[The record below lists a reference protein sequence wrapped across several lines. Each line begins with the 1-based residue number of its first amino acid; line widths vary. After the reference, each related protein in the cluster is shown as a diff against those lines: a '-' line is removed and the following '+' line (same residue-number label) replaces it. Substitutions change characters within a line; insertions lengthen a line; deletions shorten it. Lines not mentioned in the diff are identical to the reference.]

1 MANRPVFASV
11 LNPNSVAKVFR
22 YDVEFE
28 WNKGLARSQ
37 KKKNVKALHDAFIK
51 RKGNVADMLL
61 EVSSLSDLDLG
72 VKLSAFNLDLDLE
85 AMLAKLEHREAV
97 GSRMIKVEVAYQ
109 GAKCIDGEGPFLD
122 ILDMDS
128 KEAKRDSRLKA
139 GPLTG
144 FKLGECS
151 FSLFPKTAF
160 YNFLYLNALTQT
172 QNRALWMEASSYIY
186 FTDLNFN
193 PAKGIACQADALAL
207 GVTLSNRKQLE
218 IALESFDFFLAYGYN
233 LK

>member
-11 LNPNSVAKVFR
+11 LNPKSETKVFR
-22 YDVEFE
+22 YNLEFE

-37 KKKNVKALHDAFIK
+37 KQKNVKALHDAFIK
-51 RKGNVADMLL
+51 RKGDVASMLL
-61 EVSSLSDLDLG
+61 EVSRLSDLDLG

-85 AMLAKLEHREAV
+85 AMLAKLEHRAAV
-97 GSRMIKVEVAYQ
+97 GSRMVKVEVAYQ
-109 GAKCIDGEGPFLD
+109 GAKCIDGEDPFVD

-128 KEAKRDSRLKA
+128 KEAKRDPRLKA
-139 GPLTG
+139 GALTG

-151 FSLFPKTAF
+151 FPLFPKTAF
-160 YNFLYLNALTQT
+160 YNFLYLTALTQP

-193 PAKGIACQADALAL
+193 PAKGVSCQAEALAL
-207 GVTLSNRKQLE
+207 GVTLANRKQLE
-218 IALESFDFFLAYGYN
+218 IALASFESFLAYGYN
-233 LK
+233 LN